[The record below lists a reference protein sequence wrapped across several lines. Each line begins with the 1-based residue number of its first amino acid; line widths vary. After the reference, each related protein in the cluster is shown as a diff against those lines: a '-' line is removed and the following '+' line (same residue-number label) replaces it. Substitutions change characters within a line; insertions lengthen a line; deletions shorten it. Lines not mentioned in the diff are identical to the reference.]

1 VSPADPRITAYAD
14 GALSPQDSSRVEK
27 ELASDPAARAE
38 LDDIRAL
45 QQSLREAFA
54 GGQAAGWGRLP
65 MRVAPRPRRFRFR
78 NLVVPLLAAA
88 CIGLV
93 AGAFT
98 ISEIGMAREKA
109 RRSVDAAN
117 LRQIGL
123 ACRVFSGAHG
133 DRLPVA
139 TDIWDFARQLAV
151 GGGLTE
157 GAVWLTESE
166 SVGRASWGLDTVLT
180 PDGKRLAPAFTGV
193 RPSFAVLLSGLG
205 ADAPATT
212 PVAWTRGLRPDGRW
226 APDSPYGGEGGHVV
240 FIDGNVTFFRRI
252 DGAFA
257 RFDGTGST
265 SNILEALPP
274 GARIG
279 EAAPP
284 PDGE

>member
-1 VSPADPRITAYAD
+1 MNPADPRITAYAD
-14 GALSPQDSSRVEK
+14 GALSPQDSSRVEH

-54 GGQAAGWGRLP
+54 GGQAVGWGRLP

-78 NLVVPLLAAA
+78 NLIVPLLAAI
-88 CIGLV
+88 CVGLV
-93 AGAFT
+93 GGAFA
-98 ISEIGMAREKA
+98 ISEIGMEREKA

-123 ACRVFSGAHG
+123 ACRVFSGAQG
-133 DRLPVA
+133 VRLPVA
-139 TDIWDFARQLAV
+139 TDVWDFARQLAV

-157 GAVWLTESE
+157 GTVWLTESE
-166 SVGRASWGLDTVLT
+166 SLGPASRGLENVLE

-205 ADAPATT
+205 AEAPGST
-212 PVAWTRGLRPDGRW
+212 PIAWTRGLRTDGRW

-240 FIDGNVTFFRRI
+240 FLDGNVIFFRQI

-257 RFDGTGST
+257 RFDGAGTT

-279 EAAPP
+279 EAAPLP
-284 PDGE
+284 GGG